1 MSRIR
6 GSDLLRMVVAWLFAV
21 VALAVAVE
29 LLPELDA
36 NSIWPLLL
44 AAAVAG
50 VAGVIIRPVLVEV
63 SARIGWIAVGA
74 VAVLG
79 QAVVIQIAL
88 EMVPGITSTSFWSS
102 LAAAWIAAVV
112 DTILTWLLTS
122 TTPEALAAALRRT
135 GQRHPAPADPDVDG
149 VLFVQLDGVAHPVMQ
164 WALQSGTMPTL
175 RRWVDAGSH
184 VLHPWTAQLPCTTPA
199 SQQGILHGTCAR
211 VPAFRW
217 YDRELGRVLVA
228 NRPADAAIIEDRA
241 STGRGLLA
249 DDGISVSN
257 LFSGDAPR
265 SSMTMSKMHLSRGSR
280 ETRRAFGWF
289 MVRPDGFARSLART
303 LAELGRER
311 FQARRQRLR
320 AVWPRVPR
328 SWSFAGMRAVSNG
341 MLRDMNTA
349 VVADEMMRGTK
360 SIYVDYVDYDEVAH
374 HAGGVRIEALRSLE
388 ALDEVLAILAN
399 VAADAP
405 RRYHIVALS
414 DHGQSMGAPFADRY
428 GVDLAGVCASLIRES
443 VASIDENV
451 ESSGRVAS
459 LKDDLV
465 GSGRRAAPA
474 ASEDASSTVVLGSGN
489 LGLVY
494 FTDRERLTLEDITD
508 LYPALI
514 PGLVSHQGVSFVA
527 VLGRSAGPV
536 AIGAEGTHR
545 LCDGVVEG
553 VDPLEPFGEYAA
565 PLVARATEM
574 DEAPDLYVNSI
585 YDPATEEIAAF
596 EGLVGAHGG
605 LGGWQDRGMLLAPVE
620 LLPDPPHIVGAEHL
634 HQHLVG
640 MLERLGHRGNLHA
653 VGDR

>member
-1 MSRIR
+1 MGRIR
-6 GSDLLRMVVAWLFAV
+6 GSDLLRMVVAWLVAA

-36 NSIWPLLL
+36 DSIWPLLL

-50 VAGVIIRPVLVEV
+50 VAGAIIRPVLVEV
-63 SARIGWIAVGA
+63 SARIGWLAVGA

-79 QAVVIQIAL
+79 QAVVIQVTL
-88 EMVPGITSTSFWSS
+88 EIVPGITSTSLWSS
-102 LAAAWIAAVV
+102 LAAAWIAAIVE
-112 DTILTWLLTS
+112 TILTWLLTS
-122 TTPEALAAALRRT
+122 TTPEALAAALRRS

-149 VLFVQLDGVAHPVMQ
+149 VLFVQLDGVAHPVMH

-175 RRWVDAGSH
+175 RRWVDSGSH

-228 NRPADAAIIEDRA
+228 NRPADAAVIEERA

-265 SSMTMSKMHLSRGSR
+265 SSMTMSKMHLTRGSR

-289 MVRPDGFARSLART
+289 LVRPDGFARSLART

-320 AVWPRVPR
+320 AVLPRVHR

-341 MLRDMNTA
+341 LLRDMNTA

-360 SIYVDYVDYDEVAH
+360 AIYVDYVDYDEVAH
-374 HAGGVRIEALRSLE
+374 HAGGVRLEALRSLE
-388 ALDEVLAILAN
+388 ALDEVLAILAS

-414 DHGQSMGAPFADRY
+414 DHGQSMGAPFAERY
-428 GVDLAGVCASLIRES
+428 GVDLAGVCASLMRES

-465 GSGRRAAPA
+465 GTSRRSEPAAPGA
-474 ASEDASSTVVLGSGN
+474 GSNTVVLGSGN

-494 FTDRERLTLEDITD
+494 FTDGARLSLEAITEHH
-508 LYPALI
+508 PALL
-514 PGLVSHQGVSFVA
+514 PGLVAHPGVSFAA
-527 VLGRSAGPV
+527 VLSEADGPV
-536 AIGAEGTHR
+536 VIGAEGTRR
-545 LCDGVVEG
+545 LRDGFVEG

-565 PLVARATEM
+565 PLVATAVEM
-574 DEAPDLYVNSI
+574 AEAPDVYVNSV
-585 YDPATEEIAAF
+585 YEPATEEIAAF

-620 LLPDPPHIVGAEHL
+620 LLPDPPHIVGADHL

-640 MLERLGHRGNLHA
+640 MLESLGHRGELHT
-653 VGDR
+653 VDDG